1 MGGASDGGPSGGRA
15 FASPSR
21 ALASSSRALTPPTRA
36 AKAAAR
42 QALGEAGVW
51 RVATAASPR
60 WWPWQWRMLRFFLGL
75 PGTTAARVVAW
86 VVWWVRWGGRGG
98 ALLVALALSG
108 LYAFRARRRRRRWGV
123 EEAPREALLR
133 RQLQVHLDAAK
144 TYPEWLEFAA
154 RLDALDEDL
163 LVRRIERVKAVHAEI
178 ADASARTSRDGA
190 AAAPARLP
198 GDPGEDPREEFGLL
212 SYGIQTITEDVEGQ
226 NRRGSAEGLEGGV
239 PPEGGVAPGRRG
251 LSGPPGAATP
261 SPMGGGR
268 LTSTSDLFRMQ
279 HGLGVS
285 LDRVPDPASAEG
297 PTTTSAEVKHKIESL
312 IGYEYELIKSKTLEL
327 RHLLRTGDLRRTIF
341 TIRSDLLR
349 NLGGVTEATIF
360 RNRRASPPRMIQA
373 YVEEVQQTLRWLSVA
388 EGDDDFRFT
397 LNEKLQF
404 FGEARH
410 SFGRTA
416 LMLSGGASL
425 GLFHL
430 GVVKA
435 LHDQKLLPRIITGSS
450 AGAVVGSVVCSTPD
464 SELAEALEKAE
475 TYDLRFFFKAK
486 GKVMDSRPHAW
497 LWHNLRDLL
506 RDGALYDIGV
516 LKETLQALIGELTF
530 QEAFD
535 RTGRIFCVTV
545 TSPRE
550 REPPRLLNYLTSP
563 HVLIWSAVC
572 ASCAMPGLFK
582 PVSIVAKDWKGETV
596 PYAGSFD
603 ASSPNAASKDGGMAF
618 RDGSLGQDLPAQQ
631 LAELFNVNH
640 FIASQVNP
648 HVVQSIRLS
657 EWLSREG
664 GTPGLRVLVSL
675 MSMEFKHRIHQAVET
690 GLLPYWIAKILPL
703 FAQRTIGDVTIASN
717 VTLRDVAQMVS
728 NPTREFIRNAM
739 TQGERATWK
748 KIASIQANCGIEICL
763 DTCAKELKAKTLRNS
778 ASMERVLSQGRIP
791 SWTTR
796 DFNQYRGGASPR
808 GGEYPFE
815 AFRPEASA
823 TRSGSNSNFSQPLGM
838 TSQGSAASLLSTEM
852 DSIISDEAIPGH
864 LSSDDEFDD
873 GFGIDVGSGAVGG
886 VEELARR
893 RGTGAADAA

>member
-1 MGGASDGGPSGGRA
+1 
-15 FASPSR
+15 
-21 ALASSSRALTPPTRA
+21 
-36 AKAAAR
+36 
-42 QALGEAGVW
+42 
-51 RVATAASPR
+51 
-60 WWPWQWRMLRFFLGL
+60 MLRFFLGL
-75 PGTTAARVVAW
+75 PGTTAARVMAW
-86 VVWWVRWGGRGG
+86 VVSWVRRGGRGG
-98 ALLVALALSG
+98 ALLLALSLSG
-108 LYAFRARRRRRRWGV
+108 LYMYRVRRRRRRWGV
-123 EEAPREALLR
+123 EESPKEALLR
-133 RQLQVHLDAAK
+133 RQLEVHLDAAG
-144 TYPEWLEFAA
+144 TYAEWLEFAA

-163 LVRRIERVKAVHAEI
+163 LVRRIERVKEVQAEI
-178 ADASARTSRDGA
+178 VGTPRSSQDGSAAGGQDDFR
-190 AAAPARLP
+190 P
-198 GDPGEDPREEFGLL
+198 L
-212 SYGIQTITEDVEGQ
+212 SFGIQTI
-226 NRRGSAEGLEGGV
+226 AEG
-239 PPEGGVAPGRRG
+239 PEGGSRRASSEGAAGEGGAPRG
-251 LSGPPGAATP
+251 LPGV
-261 SPMGGGR
+261 GGR
-268 LTSTSDLFRMQ
+268 LTSTSDLYTV
-279 HGLGVS
+279 GGGVRERTGGGTPGS
-285 LDRVPDPASAEG
+285 EDLPPPAPAEI
-297 PTTTSAEVKHKIESL
+297 KRKIEGL
-312 IGYEYELIKSKTLEL
+312 IGYEYDLIKSKTMEL
-327 RHLLRTGDLRRTIF
+327 RHLLQTGDLRRTIF
-341 TIRSDLLR
+341 TLRSDLLR
-349 NLGGVTEATIF
+349 NLGGITEATVF

-373 YVEEVQQTLRWLSVA
+373 YGEEVQRTLRWLSVA
-388 EGDDDFRFT
+388 EGDDEFSFSLR
-397 LNEKLQF
+397 ERLQF

-435 LHDQKLLPRIITGSS
+435 LHEQKLLPRIITGSS

-464 SELAEALEKAE
+464 GELTEALEKAE
-475 TYDLRFFFKAK
+475 TYDLRFFFKAR
-486 GKVMDSRPHAW
+486 GKVMDSRPRAW

-516 LKETLQALIGELTF
+516 LKETLRALIGELTF

-563 HVLIWSAVC
+563 HVLMWSAVC

-582 PVSIVAKDWKGETV
+582 PVNIVAKDWRGETV
-596 PYAGSFD
+596 PYAGAFD
-603 ASSPNAASKDGGMAF
+603 ATSPNSASKDGGMAF

-664 GTPGLRVLVSL
+664 ATPGLRVLVSL

-690 GLLPYWIAKILPL
+690 GLLPYGIAKILPL

-739 TQGERATWK
+739 TQGERATWR
-748 KIASIQANCGIEICL
+748 KIAAIRANCGIEICL
-763 DTCAKELKAKTLRNS
+763 DACAKELKAKTLRNS

-796 DFNQYRGGASPR
+796 DFSLFRSGGASPR
-808 GGEYPFE
+808 SVGSDTFE
-815 AFRPEASA
+815 GFHPDAAAPPHSR
-823 TRSGSNSNFSQPLGM
+823 GFSQPAANM
-838 TSQGSAASLLSTEM
+838 TRDASVASFVSTEM
-852 DSIISDEAIPGH
+852 DDLISDEAISGQ
-864 LSSDDEFDD
+864 LSSDDDLDD
-873 GFGIDVGSGAVGG
+873 GFGIGSTTAADGG
-886 VEELARR
+886 GLA
-893 RGTGAADAA
+893 GAA